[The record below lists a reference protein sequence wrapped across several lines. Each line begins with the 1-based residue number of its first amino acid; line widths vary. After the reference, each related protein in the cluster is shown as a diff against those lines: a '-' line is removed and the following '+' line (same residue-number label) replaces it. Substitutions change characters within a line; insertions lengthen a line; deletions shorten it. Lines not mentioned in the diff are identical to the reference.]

1 MIKSS
6 TLVLLLFAVIVL
18 FVIPYTRNEMKKG
31 SGMTVGL
38 VFKFLLIFV
47 KTMWNDHVLIVRNL
61 ISPRKLIYPS
71 LENEDQVNR
80 NV

>member
-1 MIKSS
+1 
-6 TLVLLLFAVIVL
+6 
-18 FVIPYTRNEMKKG
+18 MKKG

-38 VFKFLLIFV
+38 IFKFLLIFV